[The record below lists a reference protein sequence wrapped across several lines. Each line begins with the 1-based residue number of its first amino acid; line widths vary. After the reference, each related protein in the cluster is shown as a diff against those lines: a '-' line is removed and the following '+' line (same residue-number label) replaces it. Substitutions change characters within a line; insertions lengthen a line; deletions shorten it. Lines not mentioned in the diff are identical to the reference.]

1 MREEKYMDYD
11 IEMNKKDY
19 QREKEARAKRLEAY
33 AEAIQTITLQK
44 SSKVIEELIEERRRQ
59 GLTQQDLADMT
70 GILAPNLAR
79 LESRKRVPT
88 LVVLQKYASAL
99 GMHIEVKLCD
109 GTEEEGF
116 STFIFFRYYIRS
128 FRPRLTFPDK
138 IRIIPHS
145 FGSFTA
151 EIIIYTPLHQGI
163 IFQCQVSMSKAS
175 WYIHLLPVFKRQHR
189 TVCVTEGFSW
199 AQIHSH
205 IENR

>member
-1 MREEKYMDYD
+1 MDYD

-79 LESRKRVPT
+79 LESRRVPT

-109 GTEEEGF
+109 GTEEE
-116 STFIFFRYYIRS
+116 RYTRS
-128 FRPRLTFPDK
+128 DVTNQEYDTDVKRVAK
-138 IRIIPHS
+138 
-145 FGSFTA
+145 
-151 EIIIYTPLHQGI
+151 
-163 IFQCQVSMSKAS
+163 
-175 WYIHLLPVFKRQHR
+175 PV
-189 TVCVTEGFSW
+189 
-199 AQIHSH
+199 
-205 IENR
+205 

>member
-1 MREEKYMDYD
+1 MDYD

-88 LVVLQKYASAL
+88 LVVLQ

-109 GTEEEGF
+109 GTEEE
-116 STFIFFRYYIRS
+116 RYTRS
-128 FRPRLTFPDK
+128 DVTNQEYDTDVKRVAK
-138 IRIIPHS
+138 
-145 FGSFTA
+145 
-151 EIIIYTPLHQGI
+151 
-163 IFQCQVSMSKAS
+163 
-175 WYIHLLPVFKRQHR
+175 PV
-189 TVCVTEGFSW
+189 
-199 AQIHSH
+199 
-205 IENR
+205 

>member
-1 MREEKYMDYD
+1 MDYD

-109 GTEEEGF
+109 GTEEEEKKSWF
-116 STFIFFRYYIRS
+116 VSQRRDVKEFIA
-128 FRPRLTFPDK
+128 
-138 IRIIPHS
+138 IP
-145 FGSFTA
+145 
-151 EIIIYTPLHQGI
+151 
-163 IFQCQVSMSKAS
+163 
-175 WYIHLLPVFKRQHR
+175 
-189 TVCVTEGFSW
+189 
-199 AQIHSH
+199 
-205 IENR
+205 

>member
-1 MREEKYMDYD
+1 MLEENIKFLGDFKNPIIYDMIYIIYARGKYMDYD

-109 GTEEEGF
+109 GTEEEEKK
-116 STFIFFRYYIRS
+116 S
-128 FRPRLTFPDK
+128 
-138 IRIIPHS
+138 
-145 FGSFTA
+145 
-151 EIIIYTPLHQGI
+151 
-163 IFQCQVSMSKAS
+163 
-175 WYIHLLPVFKRQHR
+175 
-189 TVCVTEGFSW
+189 
-199 AQIHSH
+199 
-205 IENR
+205 

>member
-1 MREEKYMDYD
+1 MDYD

-33 AEAIQTITLQK
+33 AEAIQT
-44 SSKVIEELIEERRRQ
+44 IEELIEERRRQ

-109 GTEEEGF
+109 GTEEEEKK
-116 STFIFFRYYIRS
+116 S
-128 FRPRLTFPDK
+128 
-138 IRIIPHS
+138 
-145 FGSFTA
+145 
-151 EIIIYTPLHQGI
+151 
-163 IFQCQVSMSKAS
+163 
-175 WYIHLLPVFKRQHR
+175 
-189 TVCVTEGFSW
+189 
-199 AQIHSH
+199 
-205 IENR
+205 

>member
-1 MREEKYMDYD
+1 MDYD

-59 GLTQQDLADMT
+59 GLKQQDLADMT

-109 GTEEEGF
+109 GTEEEEKKSCFVSQRRDVKEF
-116 STFIFFRYYIRS
+116 SF
-128 FRPRLTFPDK
+128 D
-138 IRIIPHS
+138 
-145 FGSFTA
+145 
-151 EIIIYTPLHQGI
+151 
-163 IFQCQVSMSKAS
+163 
-175 WYIHLLPVFKRQHR
+175 
-189 TVCVTEGFSW
+189 
-199 AQIHSH
+199 SH
-205 IENR
+205 DNDRV

>member
-1 MREEKYMDYD
+1 MDYD

-109 GTEEEGF
+109 GTEEE
-116 STFIFFRYYIRS
+116 RYTRS
-128 FRPRLTFPDK
+128 DLTNQEYDTDVK
-138 IRIIPHS
+138 RV
-145 FGSFTA
+145 A
-151 EIIIYTPLHQGI
+151 
-163 IFQCQVSMSKAS
+163 K
-175 WYIHLLPVFKRQHR
+175 PV
-189 TVCVTEGFSW
+189 
-199 AQIHSH
+199 
-205 IENR
+205 

>member
-44 SSKVIEELIEERRRQ
+44 SSKVI
-59 GLTQQDLADMT
+59 
-70 GILAPNLAR
+70 APNLAR

-109 GTEEEGF
+109 GTEEE
-116 STFIFFRYYIRS
+116 RYTRS
-128 FRPRLTFPDK
+128 DVTNQEYDTDVKRVAK
-138 IRIIPHS
+138 
-145 FGSFTA
+145 
-151 EIIIYTPLHQGI
+151 
-163 IFQCQVSMSKAS
+163 
-175 WYIHLLPVFKRQHR
+175 PV
-189 TVCVTEGFSW
+189 
-199 AQIHSH
+199 
-205 IENR
+205 